1 MTPDLAVVEAA
12 LRALFPA
19 GVAVAVEPVG
29 RGDTANLWPEERTA
43 IQGAVPKRLAE
54 FAAGRRAAR
63 KALLALGH
71 PPGPLPVGPDRAAV
85 WPMGLSGSIAH
96 DARLAVA
103 VARVGAPLGVDLEPD
118 APLEAGLWSS
128 ICSDR
133 ELLRLSGDTGRL
145 VRRIFCA
152 KEAVFKAQDPH
163 TRGLFGFEALDVTLA
178 AAGFHAQFC
187 ADAGSF
193 RAGQV
198 LSGRL
203 AAVGGIILAGV
214 A

>member
-1 MTPDLAVVEAA
+1 
-12 LRALFPA
+12 
-19 GVAVAVEPVG
+19 
-29 RGDTANLWPEERTA
+29 
-43 IQGAVPKRLAE
+43 
-54 FAAGRRAAR
+54 
-63 KALLALGH
+63 
-71 PPGPLPVGPDRAAV
+71 
-85 WPMGLSGSIAH
+85 MGLSGSIAH